1 LTPLINIDSSLK
13 PLTEDEITAAVID
26 ARVTSMSFKNLD
38 SVPRR
43 LPFVLELCTSTAS
56 NWEKL
61 TGAANQRYWIR
72 STKEAVLV
80 FHASKDCGCVRTYRL
95 TGGDKSQTP
104 TQGFNWQPIR
114 DVDTFYSVMD
124 DPAAKQVF
132 EAWVKHQEQ
141 VTNLP
146 TTFVNGRLDNTN
158 VEKAFIFSKGDGCVV
173 CGATATCYAAT
184 TQGTQHAA
192 LLLKLPVCHSHLLAA
207 KEYPSVFL
215 FFASLFHLSI
225 DWEDLPKLDHI
236 PDAMIP
242 IIHQAIAD
250 ELSAHVGRVEK
261 RTRGWHLWLDL
272 DSKWRWLLRLNSF
285 TDYAYMLFAPN
296 EKSERYRA
304 DSAPDH
310 PDLPF
315 FPDHEHD
322 RPGKKT
328 EQIATSFLYGHP
340 LFDLKRLKRAGT
352 EYGAY
357 S

>member
-1 LTPLINIDSSLK
+1 MTPLINIDSSLK
-13 PLTEDEITAAVID
+13 SLTEDEITAAVID
-26 ARVTSMSFKNLD
+26 ARVSSMAFKNFD
-38 SVPRR
+38 SVPRV

-56 NWEKL
+56 SWRKL
-61 TGAANQRYWIR
+61 TEAAHRRYWIG
-72 STKEAVLV
+72 SAKEAVLV

-95 TGGDKSQTP
+95 TGFSKSQEPTP
-104 TQGFNWQPIR
+104 GFEWQSIK
-114 DVDTFYSVMD
+114 DVNTFYSVMD

-132 EAWVKHQEQ
+132 EAWVAHQEQ

-146 TTFVNGRLDNTN
+146 TIFVSGRLNNTN

-173 CGATATCYAAT
+173 CGAKATCYAAT
-184 TQGTQHAA
+184 TQGTQQAA
-192 LLLKLPVCHSHLLAA
+192 LLLQLPVCHAHMLAA
-207 KEYPSVFL
+207 REYPSVFVFL
-215 FFASLFHLSI
+215 ASLFQLSL
-225 DWEDLPKLDHI
+225 DWEQIPKLDHI

-242 IIHQAIAD
+242 VIHQAVAD
-250 ELSAHVGRVEK
+250 ELKAYVGRVEK
-261 RTRGWHLWLDL
+261 RARGWHLWLDL
-272 DSKWRWLLRLNSF
+272 DSQWKWLLRLNSF
-285 TDYAYMLFAPN
+285 SDYAYLLFAPN

-322 RPGKKT
+322 RPGKKV
-328 EQIATSFLYGHP
+328 EQIAPSFLYGHP
-340 LFDLKRLKRAGT
+340 LFDLKRLKKAGI